1 MKIEASSVSMGA
13 SRIYQSETKLKQ
25 ASITRYYG
33 DAGLE
38 RASVNVTESQI
49 SQKTMEASGAVY
61 DTYNASAGVTEQE
74 GAQSNQSKYTPIN
87 NGATGNAARQSS
99 FTQQQQD
106 LANLAKLQNEQKD
119 WLSELKDKIDND
131 PKVQM
136 LRKCLELLEKITGK
150 KSSFS
155 SSLDRMRDSLS
166 SAYHKQV
173 SSLEA
178 QASVSWVSAKYQKTM
193 LAAGDNTF
201 QLSSSGIANGQW
213 IRTQQVMQ
221 SGVTTGT
228 ENTVFSSIGTAV
240 TSDGRTID
248 FNINM
253 EMSREFCEAFEVVG
267 KEEIYTDPLV
277 INLDTDAAS
286 LSNVTFSFDLNCDG
300 KAETLSGL
308 DSSSGFL
315 ALDKNGDGKINDGS
329 ELFGAQ
335 SGDGFGDLAQY
346 DQDGNGWI
354 DENDDVF
361 SKLSVWVQC
370 GDGESKMLSLKDANV
385 GAIFLGSQSTQ
396 FTLTNKAEENAAVV
410 RRTGMYLKETG
421 EAGTVQHL
429 DFKT

>member
-13 SRIYQSETKLKQ
+13 SRVYQSETKLQ
-25 ASITRYYG
+25 SASITRYYG
-33 DAGLE
+33 NAGLE
-38 RASVNVTESQI
+38 RASANVTETQI
-49 SQKTMEASGAVY
+49 SQKTIEASGAVY
-61 DTYNASAGVTEQE
+61 DTYSNSAGIVEQD
-74 GAQSNQSKYTPIN
+74 GKQANQSKYTPLS
-87 NGATGNAARQSS
+87 NGFAGNTATQNAQ
-99 FTQQQQD
+99 TQQQQQ
-106 LANLAKLQNEQKD
+106 LQNLAKLQNEKKD

-136 LRKCLELLEKITGK
+136 LRKCLELLEKITGR
-150 KSSFS
+150 KSAFGSP
-155 SSLDRMRDSLS
+155 LDKMKDAVSG
-166 SAYHKQV
+166 AYHRQV

-178 QASVSWVSAKYQKTM
+178 QASVSWVSSRYQQTM
-193 LAAGDNTF
+193 MVAGGNAL
-201 QLSSSGIANGQW
+201 QLNSSGTANGQW
-213 IRTQQVMQ
+213 IRTQQVVQ
-221 SGVTTGT
+221 SGVTAGT
-228 ENTVFSSIGTAV
+228 ENTAFSSVGTAV

-253 EMSREFCEAFEVVG
+253 EMSREFCEAFEVSG

-286 LSNVTFSFDLNCDG
+286 LSDVTFSFDLNCDG
-300 KAETLSGL
+300 KAEKLSGL
-308 DSSSGFL
+308 NSSSGFL

-335 SGDGFGDLAQY
+335 SGDGFSELAQY

-385 GAIFLGSQSTQ
+385 GAIFLGSRSTQ
-396 FTLTNKAEENAAVV
+396 FTLTNKADENAAVV

-421 EAGTVQHL
+421 EVGTVQHL

>member
-13 SRIYQSETKLKQ
+13 SRIYQSETKVKQ
-25 ASITRYYG
+25 ANITRYYG

-38 RASVNVTESQI
+38 RASANFTEAQI

-61 DTYNASAGVTEQE
+61 DTYSASAGVTDQK
-74 GAQSNQSKYTPIN
+74 GAQSSQSKYTPVN
-87 NGATGNAARQSS
+87 NGATGNAAKQSAS
-99 FTQQQQD
+99 TQQQQE
-106 LANLAKLQNEQKD
+106 LANLAKLQHEQKD

-150 KSSFS
+150 KSAFS
-155 SSLDRMRDSLS
+155 SPLDRMKDAVS
-166 SAYHKQV
+166 SAYNKQV

-178 QASVSWVSAKYQKTM
+178 QASVSWVSAKYQQTM
-193 LAAGDNTF
+193 LAAGGDNF
-201 QLSSSGIANGQW
+201 QLSASGNANGRW
-213 IRTQQVMQ
+213 VRTQQFMQ

-228 ENTVFSSIGTAV
+228 ESTVFSSTGTVV

-248 FNINM
+248 FNMNM
-253 EMSREFCEAFEVVG
+253 EMSREFCEAFEVAG

-286 LSNVTFSFDLNCDG
+286 LSDVTFSFDLNCDG

-335 SGDGFGDLAQY
+335 SGDGFGELAQY

-396 FTLTNKAEENAAVV
+396 FTLTNKADENAAVV

-421 EAGTVQHL
+421 EAGAVQHL